1 MKQDVKL
8 RYLSIFFIFSMLT
21 ACASTESSTS
31 TTAPAATSNAAAIN
45 TTETETKDAEATEE
59 RLVCRNEKTIGSNK
73 KVRTC
78 RKVVGS

>member
-1 MKQDVKL
+1 M

-21 ACASTESSTS
+21 ACASNDTSTS
-31 TTAPAATSNAAAIN
+31 TTPPEATSNAAAVN
-45 TTETETKDAEATEE
+45 TAETETKQTEATDASEE